1 MLAKS
6 YIVDKPF
13 VPAVQNPADWTS
25 LFQQGVPGLYG
36 YVATTPKSSAQTILS
51 SPEPDPILSR
61 WQYGSGRTVAWTS
74 DLSGKWS
81 KEWVSWSGFA
91 NTLTEIVKWTFPQFT
106 SSPYEVTT
114 ETAGNQVKL
123 HVMAEG
129 ENPPEKL
136 NAVIGDDEAG
146 EQTVVLIQEAPGRY
160 TGLVNVS
167 KPGAFLMSLED
178 ASGEEPRKPRR
189 APVLLCRI
197 RRNTGYLPAA
207 ARKP

>member
-1 MLAKS
+1 
-6 YIVDKPF
+6 
-13 VPAVQNPADWTS
+13 
-25 LFQQGVPGLYG
+25 
-36 YVATTPKSSAQTILS
+36 
-51 SPEPDPILSR
+51 
-61 WQYGSGRTVAWTS
+61 
-74 DLSGKWS
+74 
-81 KEWVSWSGFA
+81 
-91 NTLTEIVKWTFPQFT
+91 
-106 SSPYEVTT
+106 
-114 ETAGNQVKL
+114 
-123 HVMAEG
+123 MAEG

-178 ASGEEPRKPRR
+178 ASGEEPPQPRR

-207 ARKP
+207 RKP